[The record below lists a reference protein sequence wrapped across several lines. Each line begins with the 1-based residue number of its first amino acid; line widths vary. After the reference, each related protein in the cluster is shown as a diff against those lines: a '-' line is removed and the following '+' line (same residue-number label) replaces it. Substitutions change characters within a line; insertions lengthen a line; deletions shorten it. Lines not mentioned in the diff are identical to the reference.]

1 MKESMMKNQVTVCT
15 LMNKLALLIPLFFI
29 TMCGEAPVTPPAHA
43 CSPRLDGEP
52 TFCPPFDGD
61 LPPKPTLPR
70 EEMRGDIDVWNPHHL
85 IQMEQMF
92 IRNARRTAA
101 EKNMTQPKDAIN
113 KALMEF
119 NYGSNGATQSEELL
133 QLSSDGD

>member
-1 MKESMMKNQVTVCT
+1 
-15 LMNKLALLIPLFFI
+15 MNKLAILPLFFLS
-29 TMCGEAPVTPPAHA
+29 MCGTAPITDPPAHA

-70 EEMRGDIDVWNPHHL
+70 EEMRGDIDIWNPHHF

-92 IRNARRTAA
+92 IRNARRTQM
-101 EKNMTQPKDAIN
+101 ENNMTQPEDAIN

>member
-1 MKESMMKNQVTVCT
+1 MKESMMRNLVFVYIQ
-15 LMNKLALLIPLFFI
+15 MNKLAIIPIFFL
-29 TMCGEAPVTPPAHA
+29 TMCGTAPITDPPAHA

-70 EEMRGDIDVWNPHHL
+70 EEMRGEIDVWNPHHF

-92 IRNARRTAA
+92 IRNARRTQM
-101 EKNMTQPKDAIN
+101 ENNMTQPEDAIN

-119 NYGSNGATQSEELL
+119 NYGSNGSTQSEELL

>member
-1 MKESMMKNQVTVCT
+1 MIKY
-15 LMNKLALLIPLFFI
+15 LAIPLI
-29 TMCGEAPVTPPAHA
+29 LVGCTAPVTDPPAHA

-70 EEMRGDIDVWNPHHL
+70 EEMRGDIDIWNPHHF

-92 IRNARRTAA
+92 IRNARRTQM
-101 EKNMTQPKDAIN
+101 ENNMTQPEDAIN

-133 QLSSDGD
+133 QLPSDEDQQGS

>member
-1 MKESMMKNQVTVCT
+1 MIKY
-15 LMNKLALLIPLFFI
+15 LAIPLI
-29 TMCGEAPVTPPAHA
+29 LVGCTAPVTDPPAHA

-70 EEMRGDIDVWNPHHL
+70 EEMRGDIDIWNPHHF

-92 IRNARRTAA
+92 IRNARRTQM
-101 EKNMTQPKDAIN
+101 ENNMTQPEDAIN

-119 NYGSNGATQSEELL
+119 NYGSNGSTQSEELL